1 MAAFWKGVG
10 AAWMREASYT
20 SLRLGLYAPIK
31 TAMGVKKDS
40 SFFMKFV
47 AGGLA
52 GALGSTVGNPFDV
65 VKTRMMAKEGKVTPS
80 LGGTFAEL
88 YRAQGMA
95 GFYRGLEANVMRAV
109 VLNGTKMA
117 CYDQIKGELVKAN
130 LAPPKGVLTDF
141 MAAFGA
147 GFFMT
152 CTVAPFDKIRTRL
165 MNQPPDAKLY
175 SGFLDCA
182 VKIVRAEG
190 PGGLWAGFLPIWA
203 RFAPTTSTQLV
214 IFGVRTLR
222 RRGWR
227 ARAPRRCAP
236 TPTRAPLKPS
246 PRTTTHHATPLPRV
260 PADDQGAL

>member
-1 MAAFWKGVG
+1 
-10 AAWMREASYT
+10 MREASYT
-20 SLRLGLYAPIK
+20 SLRLGLYSPIK
-31 TAMGVKKDS
+31 TAMGIKKDS
-40 SFFMKFV
+40 GFFMKFV

-175 SGFLDCA
+175 TGFLDCGI
-182 VKIVRAEG
+182 KIIRAEG

-214 IFGVRTLR
+214 IFGVR
-222 RRGWR
+222 RRGRGAQRGRLPAPAALAAQAGTLSHAHTHAR
-227 ARAPRRCAP
+227 ARAQMHRAAPRP
-236 TPTRAPLKPS
+236 PLAPLC
-246 PRTTTHHATPLPRV
+246 A
-260 PADDQGAL
+260 ADDQGAL